1 MGAARPVDRNR
12 ALEEANARHEYPG
25 LSAVLHKLGVYSV
38 ARGAAFPQRRRRVA
52 DLSRSDRLTNSTMS
66 WGRSRTGL
74 GRIAGP
80 RGRCQRTTTAAVRA
94 GSAYGRQMYAVTIS
108 LLVTACVFVGGLIGV
123 LLHPRLPQSH
133 LTRETQDVV
142 KLGIGMLSVLASLV
156 LGLLIATAKGS
167 SDTTD
172 RDVRSYAADIIVLAE
187 TLRDY
192 GADAATPTDL
202 LRRFTSQTLH
212 DIWPEDGAAPALADP
227 RAGQTLEHVRKSIRA
242 LHPVDAGQ
250 RWLQDQAL
258 TLVTSLL
265 RQRWQLIEHQGP
277 NVRPVVLAI
286 LVSWIAGHLRQL
298 RSQRAAQRYGGGG
311 ISCLLDGDRRLRL
324 SDHRDG
330 QPIPGRVADPSGT
343 DGERTGA
350 DAIGL
355 RAGKCRRCPT
365 RESGIRE
372 SPHVLSKL
380 RSGIF

>member
-1 MGAARPVDRNR
+1 M
-12 ALEEANARHEYPG
+12 
-25 LSAVLHKLGVYSV
+25 
-38 ARGAAFPQRRRRVA
+38 
-52 DLSRSDRLTNSTMS
+52 
-66 WGRSRTGL
+66 
-74 GRIAGP
+74 AGP

-227 RAGQTLEHVRKSIRA
+227 RAGQILEHVRESIRA

-286 LVSWIAGHLRQL
+286 LVSWIVVIFASFGLNAPRNATV
-298 RSQRAAQRYGGGG
+298 AAAFLVC
-311 ISCLLDGDRRLRL
+311 SM
-324 SDHRDG
+324 
-330 QPIPGRVADPSGT
+330 
-343 DGERTGA
+343 
-350 DAIGL
+350 AIGGSVFL
-355 RAGKCRRCPT
+355 IIEMDSPFQGALQIPRAPMANA
-365 RESGIRE
+365 
-372 SPHVLSKL
+372 LAQMQ
-380 RSGIF
+380 